1 MRRKAMT
8 LALILF
14 VFAFFIGLVMEL
26 YKKKIRKDK
35 AGDWE
40 NMGVAFTLSFILGFL
55 FFRIVV
61 TIETINTITTT
72 PLLIIPSS
80 ILIYIL
86 QRPVCMSFWKPL
98 LKKWIERRLK

>member
-1 MRRKAMT
+1 MV

-40 NMGVAFTLSFILGFL
+40 NMGVAFTLSCVFGFL
-55 FFRIVV
+55 FYRIAL
-61 TIETINTITTT
+61 TSSFMDAYKSS
-72 PLLIIPSS
+72 PLLIIPSV
-80 ILIYIL
+80 ILVYIL
-86 QRPVCMSFWKPL
+86 QRPACMSFWKPL
-98 LKKWIERRLK
+98 LKKWMKRRLK